1 MKKHFI
7 LSLLLVLGC
16 LSQVMALPG
25 KSLLDIFSHMFP
37 DAEYVTW
44 TEDHGYH
51 MVSFTQGET
60 SSRIW
65 FNDEGAP
72 VYSLKY
78 CPEANLPLKITSALM
93 KKYNGRQIYGFTEVT
108 NKSDVRYEVML
119 QDNKKWY
126 RVSVSELGD
135 VSLKY
140 TMRK

>member
-7 LSLLLVLGC
+7 LSLMLALGC
-16 LSQVMALPG
+16 LSQVMAAPG
-25 KSLLDIFSHMFP
+25 RPLLDMFTRMFP

-44 TEDHGYH
+44 TNDHGYH
-51 MVSFTQGET
+51 VVSFAQGET

-65 FNDEGAP
+65 FNDQGAL

-78 CPEANLPLKITSALM
+78 CPEINLPMKITSALK
-93 KKYNGRQIYGFTEVT
+93 KKYSSQQIYGFTEVT
-108 NKSDVRYEVML
+108 NKTGIRYEVML
-119 QDNKKWY
+119 QDNRKWY

-135 VSLKY
+135 VSLQY